1 MHNMKGTLMKFR
13 DNLLHLRQQRNMT
26 QEQLAMLLGVSR
38 QSVAK
43 WESGQSTPEV
53 DKLLKMAELF
63 GCTIDELVSDDLSMR
78 AVAPAEVLPEGVPAE
93 DICGYDAHMK
103 KFAFGI
109 ATGVG
114 LIILGT
120 AVSVLIGALIPE
132 PVSEALV
139 TASVLAFVAAG
150 LAFILPA
157 AISHVSFAK
166 AHPFIEDFYTPQQ
179 KEAEHRSFAI
189 QLTAGIILILIGVIV
204 VSVSDVTAS
213 EQLQEIAAA
222 MLLVLVA
229 AGVWIIVRSG
239 IIHGLSDIAS
249 YNNERADEQWERD
262 NPRVGHICSII
273 MLIATI
279 VGLLLLFGGA
289 AAAHAGVAH
298 ADVALSFFWV
308 SWLVGGICC
317 GIATLVMRSASE
329 K

>member
-1 MHNMKGTLMKFR
+1 MKGTLMKFR

-53 DKLLKMAELF
+53 DKLLKMSELF

-78 AVAPAEVLPEGVPAE
+78 TVAPTEILPEGAPVE
-93 DICGYDAHMK
+93 DVCGYDEHMK

-114 LIILGT
+114 IIILGI
-120 AVSVLIGALIPE
+120 AISVLIAALVPE

-139 TASVLAFVAAG
+139 TACVLAFVAIG

-157 AISHVSFAK
+157 GINHASFAK
-166 AHPFIEDFYTPQQ
+166 AHPFVEDFYTPQQ
-179 KEAEHRSFAI
+179 KEAEHRSFAMK
-189 QLTAGIILILIGVIV
+189 LTAGIALILIGVIV
-204 VSVSDVTAS
+204 VSVSDVTAN
-213 EQLQEIAAA
+213 EQLQEIAAS
-222 MLLVLVA
+222 MLLALVA
-229 AGVWIIVRSG
+229 AGVWLIVHGS
-239 IIHGLSDIAS
+239 IIHGLSDVAS

-262 NPRVGHICSII
+262 NPRVDHVCGII
-273 MLIATI
+273 MLIATAI
-279 VGLLLLFGGA
+279 GLLLLFGGA
-289 AAAHAGVAH
+289 AFANK
-298 ADVALSFFWV
+298 VALSFFWV
-308 SWLVGGICC
+308 SWLIGGIGC
-317 GIATLVMRSASE
+317 GIATLVMRASAD

>member
-1 MHNMKGTLMKFR
+1 MKGTLMKFR

-63 GCTIDELVSDDLSMR
+63 SCTIDELVSDDLSTR
-78 AVAPAEVLPEGVPAE
+78 TVAPAEILPEDAPIE
-93 DICGYDAHMK
+93 DVCGYDEHMK
-103 KFAFGI
+103 GFAFGI

-114 LIILGT
+114 IIILGT
-120 AVSVLIGALIPE
+120 AISVLIAALVPE
-132 PVSEALV
+132 PISEALV
-139 TASVLAFVAAG
+139 TACVLAFVAIG

-157 AISHVSFAK
+157 AINHASFAK

-179 KEAEHRSFAI
+179 KEAEHRSFAM
-189 QLTAGIILILIGVIV
+189 QLTGGIALILLGVIV
-204 VSVSDVTAS
+204 VSVSDVTAN
-213 EQLQEIAAA
+213 EQLQEIASAV
-222 MLLVLVA
+222 LLALVA
-229 AGVWIIVRSG
+229 AGVWIIVHCG

-262 NPRVGHICSII
+262 NPRVGHICGII

-279 VGLLLLFGGA
+279 IGLLLLFGGA
-289 AAAHAGVAH
+289 AAAHAGVEH

-317 GIATLVMRSASE
+317 GIATLVMRSSAE

>member
-1 MHNMKGTLMKFR
+1 
-13 DNLLHLRQQRNMT
+13 MT

-53 DKLLKMAELF
+53 DKLLKMSELF

-78 AVAPAEVLPEGVPAE
+78 TVAPTEVLPEGAPAE
-93 DICGYDAHMK
+93 DVCGYDEHMR

-114 LIILGT
+114 IIILGV
-120 AVSVLIGALIPE
+120 AISVLIAALVPE

-139 TASVLAFVAAG
+139 TACVLAFVAVG

-157 AISHVSFAK
+157 GINHASFAK
-166 AHPFIEDFYTPQQ
+166 AHPFVEDFYSPQQ
-179 KEAEHRSFAI
+179 KEAEHRSFAMK
-189 QLTAGIILILIGVIV
+189 LTAGITLILLGVIE
-204 VSVSDVTAS
+204 VSISDITAN

-222 MLLVLVA
+222 VLLALVA
-229 AGVWIIVRSG
+229 AGVWIIVHGS

-249 YNNERADEQWERD
+249 YNNERADEQWERE
-262 NPRVGHICSII
+262 NPRVDHVCGII
-273 MLIATI
+273 MLVATAI
-279 VGLLLLFGGA
+279 GLLLLFGGA
-289 AAAHAGVAH
+289 AFGNQI
-298 ADVALSFFWV
+298 ALSFFWV
-308 SWLVGGICC
+308 SWLIGGIGC
-317 GIATLVMRSASE
+317 GIATLVMRASSE